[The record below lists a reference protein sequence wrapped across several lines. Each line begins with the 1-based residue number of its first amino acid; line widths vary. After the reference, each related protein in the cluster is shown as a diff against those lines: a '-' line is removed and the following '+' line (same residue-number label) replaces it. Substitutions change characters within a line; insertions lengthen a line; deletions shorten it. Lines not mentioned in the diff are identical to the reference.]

1 MPIHTSMRLWFGGLA
16 ALLGFPGKD
25 EASIQSILR
34 LAVARTAPIGIGTV
48 DGVALPSPMSGH
60 VIELEPEALVI
71 SRPFE
76 GASRRELV
84 TGERLHLSI
93 ASERGFHHGEV
104 EVLGRFVSGDGYE
117 RRYGYRVSI
126 PVALLH
132 EERRGLH
139 RVPVA
144 FDMAPKA
151 ILLRPITLDEIGEGV
166 VQDISEG
173 GLCVRSELRTLLRPG
188 EQVVVRAE
196 FPAVLPSIH
205 TRATVAHTVEAR
217 KAGEHEL
224 GLRFNEPQPALGQA
238 IRALELR
245 RINRAGAA

>member
-1 MPIHTSMRLWFGGLA
+1 MRLWFGGLA

-25 EASIQSILR
+25 ESSIQSILR
-34 LAVARTAPIGIGTV
+34 LAVARSAPIGIGTV
-48 DGVALPSPMSGH
+48 DGVALPSPLAGH
-60 VIELEPEALVI
+60 VIELEAEALVI

-76 GASRRELV
+76 GSSRRELV
-84 TGERLHLSI
+84 TGEHLHLSI
-93 ASERGFHHGEV
+93 GSERGFHHGDV
-104 EVLGRFVSGDGYE
+104 EVLGRFVSGEGYE

-126 PVALLH
+126 PKALVH

-144 FDMAPKA
+144 FDLAPRSV
-151 ILLRPITLDEIGEGV
+151 LLRPVTLEEIGDGV
-166 VQDISEG
+166 VQDVSEG
-173 GLCVRSELRTLLRPG
+173 GLCVRASLQTLLRPG

-205 TRATVAHTVEAR
+205 TRATVAHVVEAR
-217 KAGEHEL
+217 KPGEHEI
-224 GLRFNEPQPALGQA
+224 GLRFNDAQPALGQA
-238 IRALELR
+238 IRSLEIR